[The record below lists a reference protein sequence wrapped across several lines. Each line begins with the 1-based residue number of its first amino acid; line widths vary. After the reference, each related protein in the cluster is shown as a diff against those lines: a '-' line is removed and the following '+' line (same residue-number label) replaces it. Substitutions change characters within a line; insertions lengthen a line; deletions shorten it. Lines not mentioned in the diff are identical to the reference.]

1 MEIIEV
7 EAFVAVAQE
16 GVFTRAAERLHLSQP
31 AISRRIELLEREL
44 GAPLFERVPAGAR
57 LTEAGRVFLPFAR
70 QVLAATRDGAA
81 AVRALD
87 EEARGTITL
96 ALVGTLAGTSLTGRL
111 RAFRAA
117 HPHVRLLL
125 RTARSDEVSAL
136 VQQGEAQ
143 LGLRYFNDPAPQV
156 QSHFVADEP
165 LCVVCAA
172 QSRWV
177 DDDGRISPDALVGV
191 PWVTFPV
198 GTRSSGEPFARLVT
212 RQLQRCGLDD
222 AEIVAIDSLT
232 AQKRLIEADFGL
244 GLLPAS
250 SIEEE
255 VRLGTL
261 RVLPIPALETAAPV
275 VVIHRRRAYLS
286 GAVRRLLAMLTE
298 EAAQSTTDGD
308 HTPFAARRGQDER
321 ERRHVDPATSYRDV
335 NSP

>member
-1 MEIIEV
+1 MELIEV
-7 EAFVAVAQE
+7 QAFVAVAQE
-16 GVFTRAAERLHLSQP
+16 GAFTRAAERLHLSQP

-57 LTEAGRVFLPFAR
+57 LTEAGRAFLPFAR

-96 ALVGTLAGTSLTGRL
+96 ALVGTLASTSLTRRL

-143 LGLRYFNDPAPQV
+143 LGLRYFDDPAPQV
-156 QSHFVADEP
+156 QSHFVTDES
-165 LCVVCAA
+165 LRVVCAA

-177 DDDGRISPDALVGV
+177 DDERIAPDALVGV

-244 GLLPAS
+244 GLLPVS
-250 SIEEE
+250 SIAEE

-261 RVLPIPALETAAPV
+261 RTLAIPALETVAPV
-275 VVIHRRRAYLS
+275 VVINRRQAYLS
-286 GAVRRLLAMLTE
+286 GAVRRLLAVLTNE
-298 EAAQSTTDGD
+298 SARATTEG
-308 HTPFAARRGQDER
+308 G
-321 ERRHVDPATSYRDV
+321 
-335 NSP
+335 